1 MKTWFHLTW
10 NCNSSFVSESFYEG
24 PPSDDN
30 EDNDDVDVYKPHP
43 EGITVDSLNSLTSD
57 TSRSTATDSYLQWK
71 SPAIA
76 PLVLGERR
84 TQYTASP
91 SGESPNFG
99 DISESSTTP
108 THNIMTRQ
116 LPLSSTPAGGRSVP
130 MMRGH
135 GDALPSFSSSP
146 CDPDDEPI
154 NHDNER
160 RSVSFQTTV
169 AGANDGE
176 TNWSAFLSSKLKEMA
191 AVRFSRNEG
200 NSADPG
206 ASFLSTR
213 FLPQPIGRDA
223 GGVEPIRF
231 GSPLSSKLK
240 EMAAERLSTRF
251 TAQPIGCDTVG
262 VQKLPTNAT
271 ANVEP
276 IRFGSPLIGE
286 SANNETVASSQP
298 TLPTGGA
305 PLQEESQ
312 ERSECVASASDAST
326 TNPTDLSEYTISGE
340 SDSLS
345 QNPAPVLKSPPTC
358 DLTQYSIKS
367 DSSGEQRSH
376 AQMNPDDI
384 REDTEPAS
392 QGIIFGCPM
401 TDQGV
406 LSSEAMPP
414 PLSVKQAAF
423 TPKLPPLSMEGI
435 SSAIEA
441 PPAGYWLDPTT
452 RLPDDS
458 STGSTAHESSERSL
472 ELTQERFF
480 EAVSGST
487 MLLMIRVCQCMGS
500 CYNGAL

>member
-1 MKTWFHLTW
+1 
-10 NCNSSFVSESFYEG
+10 
-24 PPSDDN
+24 
-30 EDNDDVDVYKPHP
+30 
-43 EGITVDSLNSLTSD
+43 
-57 TSRSTATDSYLQWK
+57 
-71 SPAIA
+71 
-76 PLVLGERR
+76 
-84 TQYTASP
+84 
-91 SGESPNFG
+91 
-99 DISESSTTP
+99 
-108 THNIMTRQ
+108 MTRQ

-135 GDALPSFSSSP
+135 GDALPSFPSSP
-146 CDPDDEPI
+146 CDADDEPI

-169 AGANDGE
+169 ASANDGE

-191 AVRFSRNEG
+191 AERFSRNEG
-200 NSADPG
+200 NIADPG

-213 FLPQPIGRDA
+213 FMPQPIGRDT
-223 GGVEPIRF
+223 GGVHKLSTNETAGIEPIRF
-231 GSPLSSKLK
+231 GSPLSLKLK

-251 TAQPIGCDTVG
+251 TAQPIGSDMVG

-276 IRFGSPLIGE
+276 IRFGSQLHGE

-345 QNPAPVLKSPPTC
+345 QNQAPVLKSPPMC

-367 DSSGEQRSH
+367 DSSDEQRSH
-376 AQMNPDDI
+376 AQMNPDDV

-423 TPKLPPLSMEGI
+423 TPKLPPLSTEGI

-458 STGSTAHESSERSL
+458 STDSTAHESSERCL

-487 MLLMIRVCQCMGS
+487 MLLIIRVCQCMGS